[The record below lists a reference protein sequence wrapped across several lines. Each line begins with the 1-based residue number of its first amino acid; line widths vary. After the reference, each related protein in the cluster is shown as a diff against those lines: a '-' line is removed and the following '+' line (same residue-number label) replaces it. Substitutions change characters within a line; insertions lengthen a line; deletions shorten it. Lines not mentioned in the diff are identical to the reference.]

1 VLEPPLAVDV
11 VDRPARVL
19 GDLAPAMG
27 AEAGVVVGGVVGE
40 VPRDQVD
47 VARVERRV
55 VAADVVEG
63 VDLALLRSS
72 LG

>member
-1 VLEPPLAVDV
+1 VLEPPLPVEV

-19 GDLAPAMG
+19 GDLAAAVG
-27 AEAGVVVGGVVGE
+27 TEARVVVGGVFGE
-40 VPRDQVD
+40 VARDQVD

-55 VAADVVEG
+55 VAADVVER
-63 VDLALLRSS
+63 VDLRLLRSS